1 LSPNRLNRITV
12 KDALAHKFFK
22 DEPKPMIDDDVVLDE
37 ITENNVSKIVNLND
51 SLDAVT
57 LDVSNLALDVRFF
70 FFFFQNT

>member
-1 LSPNRLNRITV
+1 
-12 KDALAHKFFK
+12 
-22 DEPKPMIDDDVVLDE
+22 MIDDDVVLDE